1 MTPGLFE
8 GGVPIVDLYEQI
20 AKDRIAAALR
30 EAEERRALRSG
41 HAHRLARGR
50 LRSVLTRLR
59 RWVLAR

>member
-1 MTPGLFE
+1 M
-8 GGVPIVDLYEQI
+8 DLYEQI